1 MRIRYAEIAVIF
13 IGLFS
18 PGCQAPRLGGKG
30 LRMTSQR
37 GCIKEVLALAGLLAL
52 GRD

>member
-18 PGCQAPRLGGKG
+18 PDCQGA
-30 LRMTSQR
+30 Q
-37 GCIKEVLALAGLLAL
+37 AGRQGFEDDLSAWLH
-52 GRD
+52 

>member
-1 MRIRYAEIAVIF
+1 MLMRIRYAEIAVIF

-18 PGCQAPRLGGKG
+18 LSQAAV

-37 GCIKEVLALAGLLAL
+37 RCIKEVLALACLAGWL
-52 GRD
+52 

>member
-18 PGCQAPRLGGKG
+18 LCEAAR

-37 GCIKEVLALAGLLAL
+37 GCIKEVLAGWLAGS
-52 GRD
+52 GS

>member
-1 MRIRYAEIAVIF
+1 MLMRIRYAEIAVIF

-18 PGCQAPRLGGKG
+18 LCQAAR

-37 GCIKEVLALAGLLAL
+37 GCIKEVLALAGWLA
-52 GRD
+52 GSRS